1 MKFTPLTNTWFIGL
15 FNLLCQYVGRGNWK
29 TGARMCAFIIDTD
42 KATSRQKFE
51 VPKCLATRPLLLK
64 LKGKALFSFHAAIG
78 WKSRATFLTNQ
89 EKSYLLKHSRALRQL
104 WLARLNTF
112 ILILEKHS
120 DKTRWTGFHTI
131 YNYNLGKNKDEAT
144 RKPRR
149 AIFPSLLWGGGGS
162 KFVIYF
168 VQYCTELH
176 TESPHDCIIINNHE
190 PGFVSGSGVRGGF
203 INDGL

>member
-1 MKFTPLTNTWFIGL
+1 MCFYYLHRQSNITAKVWSAKISGNETTPPQTERQSSFFLFTLPLAGNLAPLSWPIRRKVTCSSIPTLYVCYKHLLWFLIGS
-15 FNLLCQYVGRGNWK
+15 
-29 TGARMCAFIIDTD
+29 IDW
-42 KATSRQKFE
+42 
-51 VPKCLATRPLLLK
+51 
-64 LKGKALFSFHAAIG
+64 H
-78 WKSRATFLTNQ
+78 
-89 EKSYLLKHSRALRQL
+89 RQL

-149 AIFPSLLWGGGGS
+149 AIFPSLIWGGGDS

-176 TESPHDCIIINNHE
+176 IESPHDCIIINNHE

>member
-1 MKFTPLTNTWFIGL
+1 MCFYYLHRQSNITAKVWCAKISGNETTPPQTERQSSFFLFMLPLAGNLAPLSWPIRRKVTCSRIPALYVCYKHLLRFLIGS
-15 FNLLCQYVGRGNWK
+15 
-29 TGARMCAFIIDTD
+29 IDW
-42 KATSRQKFE
+42 
-51 VPKCLATRPLLLK
+51 
-64 LKGKALFSFHAAIG
+64 H
-78 WKSRATFLTNQ
+78 
-89 EKSYLLKHSRALRQL
+89 RQL
-104 WLARLNTF
+104 WLARLNAF

-120 DKTRWTGFHTI
+120 DKTRLTGFHTI
-131 YNYNLGKNKDEAT
+131 YNNNLGKNRDEAT

-149 AIFPSLLWGGGGS
+149 AILPFSLIWGGGGS